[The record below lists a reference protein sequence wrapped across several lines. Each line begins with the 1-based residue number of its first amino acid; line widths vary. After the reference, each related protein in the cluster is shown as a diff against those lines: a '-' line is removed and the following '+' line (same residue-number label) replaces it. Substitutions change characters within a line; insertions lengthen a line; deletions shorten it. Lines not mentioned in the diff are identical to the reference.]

1 MVYSHNKGKGVI
13 DRGFGTRKIF
23 IHKQVS
29 YNRFLQRIKRE
40 VFPGGPENAT
50 YYIADSSGV
59 AIMSGEIISVED
71 AAGNEQKLQWTLET
85 FLKVS
90 NIRYQSRAKFFCVK
104 KTSG

>member
-1 MVYSHNKGKGVI
+1 MI
-13 DRGFGTRKIF
+13 DRDFGTRKIV
-23 IHKQVS
+23 IHKQAS
-29 YNRFLQRIKRE
+29 YDRFLQHIKRE